1 MGIAANELKDLIIR
15 PTLQYLDQQDIG
27 YEELLVATAAQESSL
42 AFHCQCERTG
52 GLGIYRITAGKH
64 REIWDKVLIKNP
76 EIASRIR
83 GLASQQQF
91 LLAPHQELVTNL
103 SYATA
108 IAWAIY
114 QCYEA
119 NLMQDLSTMA
129 RLWSQYFDNGTGDER
144 DAGSFIS
151 NYRQLVLPDSRIHV
165 A

>member
-1 MGIAANELKDLIIR
+1 MGIAANELRDLVIR
-15 PTLQYLDQQDIG
+15 PTLECLDQQDIG

-42 AFHCQCERTG
+42 SFHCQCERTG
-52 GLGIYRITAGKH
+52 GLGLYRITPAKH
-64 REIWDKVLIKNP
+64 REIWDKVLVNHP
-76 EIASRIR
+76 ETASRVR

-91 LLAPHQELVTNL
+91 LRSPHQELVTNL
-103 SYATA
+103 GYATA
-108 IAWAIY
+108 IAWSIY

-144 DAGSFIS
+144 DAGLFIS
-151 NYRQLVLPDSRIHV
+151 NYRHYVLSDNRIHV

>member
-15 PTLQYLDQQDIG
+15 PTLQYLDQQEIG

-114 QCYEA
+114 QCHEA

-144 DAGSFIS
+144 DAGGFIS
-151 NYRQLVLPDSRIHV
+151 RYRQLVVPDSRIHV

>member
-91 LLAPHQELVTNL
+91 LRAPHQELVTNL
-103 SYATA
+103 SYTTA

-129 RLWSQYFDNGTGDER
+129 KLWSQYFDNGTGDER
-144 DAGSFIS
+144 DTGIFIS
-151 NYRQLVLPDSRIHV
+151 NYRQFVLPDSRIHV